1 MVYGGKPSTG
11 CYLCRKRKIK
21 CDEAVPQCR
30 NCLVYGR
37 PCPGYRQDTI
47 FRNET
52 QKVEQLMRKNS
63 VVFVENNRQRSPS
76 LSPSTSPPSGESR
89 ASSSLSLYRVADSGW
104 DERAVCYFFDQ
115 FTTLEDQEVCI
126 NHLGFLPSLYA
137 TCRDIGYDGSVSSCL
152 RLAVDATAL
161 ITLGN
166 EVKAPP
172 LIIKAR
178 DCYGMAIRGLRQALA
193 SKTQAVK
200 DETFATMILLCL
212 FEDITGER
220 NGLTSSHTAG
230 LELLVKLR
238 GESQLGNAQ
247 GRELFS
253 FAYAHNHI
261 EILALREKPRYGTDW
276 IVEQLDSSDPVIGLM
291 VGASKLSRLFLEAS
305 SYQGPFGL
313 VEIEKLVSWIDAGRL
328 MDLELSRWAQQ
339 LPNNWLPLAVYSPT
353 GEALLT
359 YQRIAVA
366 TIWKY
371 YRAVRIILQKMMLE
385 LRQTLAS
392 VVGEHDETY
401 KDVFQGD
408 ANVKEVIQD
417 MITDTCRSIPYCFG
431 DVDMSGNPPSS
442 SINDKPRI
450 RAIYGYIMLWPLWY
464 TYSCGLATPT
474 QTEQL
479 RGALARVGS
488 ALGIRLALVL
498 ARDNGPPSTPLGNN
512 PFLNPMGDFAFPMQ

>member
-11 CYLCRKRKIK
+11 CFLCRKRKIK

-37 PCPGYRQDTI
+37 PCPGYRKDTI

-63 VVFVENNRQRSPS
+63 IVLADNGRRSR
-76 LSPSTSPPSGESR
+76 STSTSGDSHD
-89 ASSSLSLYRVADSGW
+89 SSLSLYRVADSTW

-115 FTTLEDQEVCI
+115 FTTLEDHEVCI

-137 TCRDIGYDGSVSSCL
+137 TCRDTGYDGSVSSCL
-152 RLAVDATAL
+152 RQAVDATAL
-161 ITLGN
+161 IALGN
-166 EVKAPP
+166 EVKAPN
-172 LIIKAR
+172 LIVKAR
-178 DCYGMAIRGLRQALA
+178 DYYGLAIRGLRQALA
-193 SKTQAVK
+193 SKTLAVK

-212 FEDITGER
+212 FEDIAGER
-220 NGLTSSHTAG
+220 NGLASSHTAG
-230 LELLVKLR
+230 LEFLVKLR
-238 GESQLGNAQ
+238 GANQLGNAQ

-261 EILALREKPRYGTDW
+261 EILALREKPRYRTDW
-276 IVEQLDSSDPVIGLM
+276 IVDQLDCSDPVIGLM
-291 VGASKLSRLFLEAS
+291 VVASKLSRLFLEAS

-328 MDLELSRWAQQ
+328 MDLELAQWAQH
-339 LPNNWLPLAVYSPT
+339 LPNNWLPLDVYSPT
-353 GEALLT
+353 GESLLT

-371 YRAVRIILQKMMLE
+371 YRAVRIILQRLMLE

-392 VVGEHDETY
+392 VVDDRQTY
-401 KDVFQGD
+401 EEIFQGD
-408 ANVKEVIQD
+408 ANVTDVIQD

-464 TYSCGLATPT
+464 TYSCGLATEA

-479 RGALARVGS
+479 RSALARVGS

-498 ARDNGPPSTPLGNN
+498 ARDNGPQHTSPGEN
-512 PFLNPMGDFAFPMQ
+512 PFRNPMGDFAFPLQASSMQL